1 MFLYRVLASI
11 GVLGFLTGQPV
22 FAQIGPLGKFPNSL
36 TMDQFAQDNMY
47 PLYSGQAAENKI
59 EENWVG
65 SNITQL
71 NATFAQLAVKT
82 ASPTWRKILLAL
94 LIQQSPAPVFS
105 ADDEK
110 PWVEMQK
117 LLEWRLIHLTKIGM
131 PKSALEISK
140 LQSPLSLNTTP
151 TTISV
156 QMDLLILLNQPTA
169 ACDLWK
175 VNSKIDQ
182 ILIDYSLYCAFL
194 AKDSQ
199 AIDVITQQ
207 WAKSSTASKLNI
219 PFLMQ
224 IAKSELQDLPA
235 SWKLTKPI
243 EWGFLK
249 LGSQKL
255 RDLSLAKIENPAI
268 LVSAALDNTI
278 PSNTR
283 LGIVE
288 RAYYRNE
295 IPAEVLQQ
303 LYSTQ
308 IFTKAEQEQALS
320 WPTLQL
326 SLRQRAVIW
335 QMINLADAN
344 NSDKIKLILKILE
357 YAQTNGTYLKTIEL
371 YEGKLANIL
380 PDNEF
385 SAQAF
390 MMAHALYVG
399 GLPQQAEKWQS
410 LVKPQLDNGQDQINS
425 KRLAILA
432 MLYDQTDTASVNF
445 TDLPATVF
453 TKNKNETQQ
462 RVSRV
467 FAILEGMNLTKG
479 KIWPE
484 MAANYASD
492 SEAMVDVKE
501 WFFISDAVRE
511 RSQGE
516 ALLLLSSHIDPKGF
530 GHTNAQWAAQALFIL
545 RQLGLR
551 EEARQLAIEGLITNG
566 L

>member
-1 MFLYRVLASI
+1 MFLYRVFASI
-11 GVLGFLTGQPV
+11 GVLGLLIGQSA
-22 FAQIGPLGKFPNSL
+22 FAQIGPLGKLPNSL
-36 TMDQFAQDNMY
+36 TIGQFDQDHRY
-47 PLYSGQAAENKI
+47 PLYYGPMAEKKF

-71 NATFAQLAVKT
+71 NTTFAQLSVKT
-82 ASPTWRKILLAL
+82 ASPTWRRMLLAL

-105 ADDEK
+105 AEDEK

-117 LLEWRLIHLTKIGM
+117 LLEWRLIHLVKMGIPHLTI
-131 PKSALEISK
+131 EILK
-140 LQSPLSLNTTP
+140 QQPETLRQTAMI
-151 TTISV
+151 ISS
-156 QMDLLILLNQPTA
+156 QMDLLILINQQSA
-169 ACDLWK
+169 ACDLLK
-175 VNSKIDQ
+175 ANPNTSKT
-182 ILIDYSLYCAFL
+182 LIEYSLYCAFL
-194 AKDSQ
+194 AKDTQ
-199 AIDVITQQ
+199 AIDKITQN
-207 WAKSSTASKLNI
+207 TATLPATSKANI
-219 PFLMQ
+219 IFLMQ
-224 IAKSELQDLPA
+224 IAKGELKALPP

-249 LGSQKL
+249 FGPKKL
-255 RDLSLAKIENPAI
+255 WELSLLKIDNPGIQVA
-268 LVSAALDNTI
+268 LSLDNAI
-278 PSNTR
+278 SVDVK

-288 RAYYRNE
+288 QAYYRNE
-295 IPAEVLQQ
+295 IPADILQT
-303 LYSTQ
+303 LYSTK
-308 IFTKAEQEQALS
+308 IFTKVERDQALS
-320 WPTLQL
+320 WPTSKL

-335 QMINLADAN
+335 QMINLADTN

-371 YEGKLANIL
+371 YEGKLASIL

-399 GLPQQAEKWQS
+399 GLPEQAEKWQM
-410 LVKPQLDNGQDQINS
+410 LFKPSPDNVQDQINS
-425 KRLAILA
+425 QRLAILA
-432 MLYDQTDTASVNF
+432 MLYDQTGTASVNL

-453 TKNKNETQQ
+453 TKNKNEAQQ

-484 MAANYASD
+484 MAADYASD
-492 SEAMVDVKE
+492 TEAMVDVKE

-516 ALLLLSSHIDPKGF
+516 ALLLLSSHIDSKGF
-530 GHTNAQWAAQALFIL
+530 GYTNAQWAAQILFIL
-545 RQLGLR
+545 RQLGLT